1 MIEALRSGHI
11 RHAGLDVFV
20 VEPMP
25 AGHVLTTLENVTLSA
40 HSAFRTPE
48 ASDNLIGGTS
58 PDFSYRLKGLKG
70 KRRVCTLKWWRYDS
84 ATVESPGGRSGGVGI
99 GAVEYDRWR
108 CLFRQRAAAFV
119 SAARARAKSR

>member
-1 MIEALRSGHI
+1 MGLQYVAEGARRGERSLMLSLDEQVQQILRN
-11 RHAGLDVFV
+11 A
-20 VEPMP
+20 
-25 AGHVLTTLENVTLSA
+25 A
-40 HSAFRTPE
+40 
-48 ASDNLIGGTS
+48 S